1 MSSQVFINITM
12 NNKSD
17 FFINLAKMQ
26 AIMYRRLDSSL
37 WWLSFNEYIILKY
50 LDESDTGKLRR
61 IDLADLVWLTASWVT
76 RLLLPMEKIWLVTR
90 EVNPEDA
97 RVSYVVLA
105 KWWKQKLDD
114 AKERMDLIWCS
125 IIPDD
130 MPTTLDSLN
139 ASLQIIARNLSWR

>member
-1 MSSQVFINITM
+1 M